1 MNVGD
6 RGFKAREVCQTWRD
20 ILDRKSVHK
29 AHHLAWIKSDYFSL
43 MVCMLIYVNE

>member
-1 MNVGD
+1 VEHLMNVGD

-29 AHHLAWIKSDYFSL
+29 AHHL
-43 MVCMLIYVNE
+43 VNISH